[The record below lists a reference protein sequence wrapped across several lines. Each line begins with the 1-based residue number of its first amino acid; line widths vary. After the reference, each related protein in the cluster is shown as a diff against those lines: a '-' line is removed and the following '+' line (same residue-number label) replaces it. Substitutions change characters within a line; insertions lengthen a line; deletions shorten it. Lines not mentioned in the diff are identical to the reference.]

1 MALNRGDAFETDF
14 PLSEPV
20 APDWNGYFPEWASR
34 EPVPLMTQ
42 LVVLHAA
49 RPASFA
55 GGLGFKFSAN
65 ADSKP
70 PTHSAAMAQQIR
82 LSAPRN
88 ISSLK
93 LCQTPCLNILVLFAI
108 VTASRLLTRGAETAA
123 PGVSSR
129 KAQQRLVGCYLFNIA
144 TFGRL

>member
-1 MALNRGDAFETDF
+1 MAGSLDAVSVRLQRE
-14 PLSEPV
+14 E
-20 APDWNGYFPEWASR
+20 EECRIASR

-93 LCQTPCLNILVLFAI
+93 LCQIPCLNILVLFAI
-108 VTASRLLTRGAETAA
+108 VAASA
-123 PGVSSR
+123 
-129 KAQQRLVGCYLFNIA
+129 
-144 TFGRL
+144 